1 MDPVNLLKYFEKII
15 YIILIV
21 LFAIIVAFSLLELT
35 VLVYTTLFVNSPL
48 LLENHELLDL
58 FGYFLLVLIGVELL
72 ATMSAYIDE
81 KVIHV
86 EIVMV
91 IAIIAIAR
99 GIILMEPG
107 KGDAGLMIGTAAII
121 LALCSGY
128 YLLKKGGIRNLE
140 K

>member
-1 MDPVNLLKYFEKII
+1 MDPVNLLKYFEKIV
-15 YIILIV
+15 YIVLIL

-81 KVIHV
+81 NVIHV

-91 IAIIAIAR
+91 IAIIAITR
-99 GIILMEPG
+99 GVILMEPG
-107 KGDAGLMIGTAAII
+107 KGESLLMIGTAAII